1 MYSEKKRDRIVAAL
15 EKLGYGDAV
24 MVDWNRDG
32 DLALNCEVWCGD
44 DVGMVGDYY
53 AYSDG
58 GDSLYDDFGVKVKVA
73 KLLDKLKA
81 YAEWY
86 NPAVLIVCD
95 A

>member
-1 MYSEKKRDRIVAAL
+1 MYSEKKRERIINAL
-15 EKLGYGDAV
+15 EKAGYGKAV
-24 MVDWNRDG
+24 MTDWSREG

-53 AYSDG
+53 MYDRDG
-58 GDSLYDDFGVKVKVA
+58 YDFSGVKVKVA
-73 KLLDKLKA
+73 KLLTKMKA

-86 NPAVLIVCD
+86 DGAVLIVCD

>member
-1 MYSEKKRDRIVAAL
+1 MYSEKKRERIVKAL
-15 EKLGYGDAV
+15 EKAGYGKAV
-24 MVDWNRDG
+24 MIDWNRDG
-32 DLALNCEVWCGD
+32 DLAINCEVWCGD
-44 DVGMVGDYY
+44 DVGMAGDYY
-53 AYSDG
+53 AYDAMG
-58 GDSLYDDFGVKVKVA
+58 YDCFGVKAEVA